1 VQVSEAIGEIVEG
14 EEVKFRKI
22 LSVAERP
29 WSDFVVVCE
38 AFLFRWKVKAWTS
51 LWRQPELVLG
61 PVRKELAA
69 STAGKRVTVS
79 PNDAVT
85 GNEKTC

>member
-1 VQVSEAIGEIVEG
+1 VQVSEVIAEIVGG

-22 LSVAERP
+22 LSVAGIP
-29 WSDFVVVCE
+29 WSDSVVVRD
-38 AFLFRWKVKAWTS
+38 AFQFRLRVGAWTS

-61 PVRKELAA
+61 PVRKELVA

-79 PNDAVT
+79 LNDAVT